1 MFVIFNDA
9 FITLIWNSPM
19 GRIKPYQNKFIFSN
33 IFFEVKYCPLLSC
46 ICLFVYTHTLFS
58 LLIIFKSVIDL
69 FAVIVLIPP
78 SLYFPWFGFHSNSTH
93 IVLYHPIFVERQ
105 YVYFLLTWTR
115 YIARK
120 DIFHFY
126 KKKTF
131 RKSISDIIFYLFRW
145 LITITKISNW
155 IFSKMYI
162 VGLVTIW

>member
-1 MFVIFNDA
+1 MFVVFNDA

-78 SLYFPWFGFHSNSTH
+78 SLYFPWFGFHLNSTH
-93 IVLYHPIFVERQ
+93 IVLYHPIFVQRQ
-105 YVYFLLTWTR
+105 YVYFLLTWIR
-115 YIARK
+115 YMARK

-126 KKKTF
+126 KK
-131 RKSISDIIFYLFRW
+131 SIPSVYCWFGILSI
-145 LITITKISNW
+145 
-155 IFSKMYI
+155 
-162 VGLVTIW
+162 